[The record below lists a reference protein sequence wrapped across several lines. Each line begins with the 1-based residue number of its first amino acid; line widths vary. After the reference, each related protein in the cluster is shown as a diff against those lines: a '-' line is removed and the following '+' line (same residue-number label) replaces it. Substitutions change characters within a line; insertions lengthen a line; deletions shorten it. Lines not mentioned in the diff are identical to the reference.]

1 MTTASLEKYAD
12 AASAISLG
20 EFDDKL
26 ADLAKLVELRMNTL
40 RSTRTIDDYVI
51 GATVVFND
59 YCGTK
64 YLRGQRATVVSR
76 RRTKLVVTL
85 DKPVGRFVRIENGV
99 AASAQITVPPSIVD
113 LVA

>member
-12 AASAISLG
+12 TASAISHG

-26 ADLAKLVELRMNTL
+26 VDLAKLVEMRMNSL
-40 RSTRTIDDYVI
+40 RRTRTIDDYTI
-51 GATVVFND
+51 GASVVFND

-85 DKPVGRFVRIENGV
+85 DKPVGRFLRVENGLAV
-99 AASAQITVPPSIVD
+99 SAQITVPPSIVD
-113 LVA
+113 IVA